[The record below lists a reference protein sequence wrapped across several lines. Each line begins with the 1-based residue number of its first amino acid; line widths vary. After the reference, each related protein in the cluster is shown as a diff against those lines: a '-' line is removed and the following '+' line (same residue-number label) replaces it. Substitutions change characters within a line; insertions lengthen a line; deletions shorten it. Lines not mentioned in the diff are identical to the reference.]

1 MPLRFPSSARFDEPF
16 TSSVV
21 TLGRAVMPAP
31 GPKDGHA
38 SKASRDLGG
47 RRGLTR
53 EIKNV
58 SVKSNGFKG
67 GGQGGVATTNRGL
80 AGVRL
85 GEGGSARSVAA
96 RQRLR
101 ARFLAGEAGKAAK
114 AARTVG
120 RKRAREAAAA
130 TATTTT
136 TTAAAADA
144 RAVEGDVVEAKSDD
158 AHVAG
163 SENDYFCDVCACKCG
178 SRNNYETHVASK
190 RHRQNR
196 DAARGREILASLKR
210 QRVEISGEA

>member
-1 MPLRFPSSARFDEPF
+1 
-16 TSSVV
+16 
-21 TLGRAVMPAP
+21 MPAP

-80 AGVRL
+80 AGARL

-120 RKRAREAAAA
+120 RKRAREAAAAATATTTTTTTAATTTTTTTTTTTAA

>member
-1 MPLRFPSSARFDEPF
+1 
-16 TSSVV
+16 
-21 TLGRAVMPAP
+21 MPAP

-130 TATTTT
+130 ATATTTT
-136 TTAAAADA
+136 TTAATDA

>member
-1 MPLRFPSSARFDEPF
+1 
-16 TSSVV
+16 
-21 TLGRAVMPAP
+21 MPAP

-53 EIKNV
+53 ESKNV
-58 SVKSNGFKG
+58 SVKSNGVTG
-67 GGQGGVATTNRGL
+67 GGQGGVGTTNRGL

-114 AARTVG
+114 AART
-120 RKRAREAAAA
+120 RRLERAREAAAAA

-136 TTAAAADA
+136 TTAATDA

>member
-1 MPLRFPSSARFDEPF
+1 
-16 TSSVV
+16 
-21 TLGRAVMPAP
+21 MPAP

-120 RKRAREAAAA
+120 RTRAREAAAAA

-136 TTAAAADA
+136 TTAATDA

>member
-1 MPLRFPSSARFDEPF
+1 
-16 TSSVV
+16 
-21 TLGRAVMPAP
+21 MPAP

-130 TATTTT
+130 ATATTTTT

>member
-1 MPLRFPSSARFDEPF
+1 
-16 TSSVV
+16 
-21 TLGRAVMPAP
+21 MPAP

-178 SRNNYETHVASK
+178 SRNTYETHVASK

>member
-1 MPLRFPSSARFDEPF
+1 
-16 TSSVV
+16 
-21 TLGRAVMPAP
+21 MPAP

-130 TATTTT
+130 ATATTTTTT

>member
-1 MPLRFPSSARFDEPF
+1 
-16 TSSVV
+16 
-21 TLGRAVMPAP
+21 MPAP

-130 TATTTT
+130 ATATTTT
-136 TTAAAADA
+136 TTTAADA

>member
-1 MPLRFPSSARFDEPF
+1 
-16 TSSVV
+16 
-21 TLGRAVMPAP
+21 MPAP

-67 GGQGGVATTNRGL
+67 GDQGGVATTNRGL

-120 RKRAREAAAA
+120 RKRAREAAATTTTAA

>member
-1 MPLRFPSSARFDEPF
+1 
-16 TSSVV
+16 
-21 TLGRAVMPAP
+21 MPAP

-130 TATTTT
+130 TTTTTT
-136 TTAAAADA
+136 TTAATATTTTAAAVAAD
-144 RAVEGDVVEAKSDD
+144 AVEGDVVEAKSDD

>member
-1 MPLRFPSSARFDEPF
+1 
-16 TSSVV
+16 
-21 TLGRAVMPAP
+21 MPAP

-130 TATTTT
+130 ATATTTT

>member
-1 MPLRFPSSARFDEPF
+1 
-16 TSSVV
+16 
-21 TLGRAVMPAP
+21 MPAP

-130 TATTTT
+130 ATAPTTTT
-136 TTAAAADA
+136 TTAAAAADA

>member
-1 MPLRFPSSARFDEPF
+1 
-16 TSSVV
+16 
-21 TLGRAVMPAP
+21 
-31 GPKDGHA
+31 
-38 SKASRDLGG
+38 
-47 RRGLTR
+47 
-53 EIKNV
+53 
-58 SVKSNGFKG
+58 
-67 GGQGGVATTNRGL
+67 
-80 AGVRL
+80 
-85 GEGGSARSVAA
+85 
-96 RQRLR
+96 LR

-120 RKRAREAAAA
+120 RKRAREAAAAATATTTTTTAA

>member
-1 MPLRFPSSARFDEPF
+1 
-16 TSSVV
+16 
-21 TLGRAVMPAP
+21 MPAP

-130 TATTTT
+130 TATATTTAATATT
-136 TTAAAADA
+136 TTAAAVAAD
-144 RAVEGDVVEAKSDD
+144 AVEGDVVEAKSDD

>member
-1 MPLRFPSSARFDEPF
+1 
-16 TSSVV
+16 
-21 TLGRAVMPAP
+21 MPAP

-120 RKRAREAAAA
+120 RKRAREAAATTTTAA

>member
-1 MPLRFPSSARFDEPF
+1 
-16 TSSVV
+16 
-21 TLGRAVMPAP
+21 MPAP

-67 GGQGGVATTNRGL
+67 DGQGGVATTNRGL

-130 TATTTT
+130 TATATTTAATATT
-136 TTAAAADA
+136 TTAAAVAAD
-144 RAVEGDVVEAKSDD
+144 AVEGDVVEAKSDD

>member
-1 MPLRFPSSARFDEPF
+1 
-16 TSSVV
+16 
-21 TLGRAVMPAP
+21 MPAP

-130 TATTTT
+130 ATAPTTTT
-136 TTAAAADA
+136 TTAAAAADA

-196 DAARGREILASLKR
+196 DAARGREVLASLKR

>member
-1 MPLRFPSSARFDEPF
+1 
-16 TSSVV
+16 
-21 TLGRAVMPAP
+21 MPAP

-80 AGVRL
+80 AGARL

-136 TTAAAADA
+136 TTTTAAAAAADA

>member
-1 MPLRFPSSARFDEPF
+1 
-16 TSSVV
+16 
-21 TLGRAVMPAP
+21 MPAP

-120 RKRAREAAAA
+120 RKRAREAAA
-130 TATTTT
+130 TTTT
-136 TTAAAADA
+136 TTTTTTTAADA

>member
-1 MPLRFPSSARFDEPF
+1 
-16 TSSVV
+16 
-21 TLGRAVMPAP
+21 MPAP

-130 TATTTT
+130 TTTTTTTTAATTTT
-136 TTAAAADA
+136 TTAAAVAAD
-144 RAVEGDVVEAKSDD
+144 AVEGDVVEAKSDD

>member
-1 MPLRFPSSARFDEPF
+1 
-16 TSSVV
+16 
-21 TLGRAVMPAP
+21 MPAP
-31 GPKDGHA
+31 GPTDGHA

-130 TATTTT
+130 ATAPTTTT
-136 TTAAAADA
+136 TTAAAAADA

-196 DAARGREILASLKR
+196 DAARGREVLASLKR

>member
-1 MPLRFPSSARFDEPF
+1 
-16 TSSVV
+16 
-21 TLGRAVMPAP
+21 MPAP

-130 TATTTT
+130 ATAATTTT

>member
-1 MPLRFPSSARFDEPF
+1 
-16 TSSVV
+16 
-21 TLGRAVMPAP
+21 MPAP

-120 RKRAREAAAA
+120 RKRAREAAA
-130 TATTTT
+130 TTTT
-136 TTAAAADA
+136 TTTTTTAADA

>member
-1 MPLRFPSSARFDEPF
+1 
-16 TSSVV
+16 
-21 TLGRAVMPAP
+21 MPAP

-130 TATTTT
+130 ATATTTM
-136 TTAAAADA
+136 AIELCK
-144 RAVEGDVVEAKSDD
+144 RGSLCRSDWC
-158 AHVAG
+158 HLHP
-163 SENDYFCDVCACKCG
+163 VC
-178 SRNNYETHVASK
+178 R
-190 RHRQNR
+190 RRR
-196 DAARGREILASLKR
+196 
-210 QRVEISGEA
+210 

>member
-1 MPLRFPSSARFDEPF
+1 
-16 TSSVV
+16 
-21 TLGRAVMPAP
+21 MPAP

-130 TATTTT
+130 ATTT

-163 SENDYFCDVCACKCG
+163 SENDYFCGVCACKCG

-196 DAARGREILASLKR
+196 DAARGRKILASLKR

>member
-1 MPLRFPSSARFDEPF
+1 
-16 TSSVV
+16 
-21 TLGRAVMPAP
+21 MPAP

-130 TATTTT
+130 TTTTTT

>member
-1 MPLRFPSSARFDEPF
+1 
-16 TSSVV
+16 
-21 TLGRAVMPAP
+21 MPAP

-130 TATTTT
+130 ARATTTT

>member
-1 MPLRFPSSARFDEPF
+1 
-16 TSSVV
+16 
-21 TLGRAVMPAP
+21 MPAP

-120 RKRAREAAAA
+120 RKRAREAAA

>member
-1 MPLRFPSSARFDEPF
+1 
-16 TSSVV
+16 
-21 TLGRAVMPAP
+21 MPAP

-101 ARFLAGEAGKAAK
+101 ARFLAGEAGKAA
-114 AARTVG
+114 RTVG
-120 RKRAREAAAA
+120 RKRAREAATATTTTTTTAA

-136 TTAAAADA
+136 TTTTTADA

>member
-1 MPLRFPSSARFDEPF
+1 
-16 TSSVV
+16 
-21 TLGRAVMPAP
+21 MPAP

-114 AARTVG
+114 AARTAG
-120 RKRAREAAAA
+120 RKRAREAAAAA

>member
-1 MPLRFPSSARFDEPF
+1 
-16 TSSVV
+16 
-21 TLGRAVMPAP
+21 MPAP

-130 TATTTT
+130 ATATT

>member
-1 MPLRFPSSARFDEPF
+1 
-16 TSSVV
+16 
-21 TLGRAVMPAP
+21 MPAP

-130 TATTTT
+130 ATATTTTTTTAATATTTTT
-136 TTAAAADA
+136 TTAAAGA